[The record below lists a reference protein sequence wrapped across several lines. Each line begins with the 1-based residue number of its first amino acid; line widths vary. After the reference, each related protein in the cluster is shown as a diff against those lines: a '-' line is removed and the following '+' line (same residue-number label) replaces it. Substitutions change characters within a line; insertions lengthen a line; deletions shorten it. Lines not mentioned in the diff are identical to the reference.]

1 MKPFG
6 QYVMN
11 DVDRHGGIPV
21 IMKAMLDEGLI
32 HGDAL
37 TVTGKTVAENLAEL
51 DPEQV
56 SEAEIGLH
64 MTGAGSAVGGHA
76 DA

>member
-6 QYVMN
+6 RYVMN

-21 IMKAMLDEGLI
+21 LMKALLEAGLL

-37 TVTGKTVAENLAEL
+37 TVTGKTLAENLAE
-51 DPEQV
+51 
-56 SEAEIGLH
+56 AE
-64 MTGAGSAVGGHA
+64 TRANSTARCCTRSTTPSTRPA
-76 DA
+76 ASPS